1 MKFQARILAT
11 LFLVTVFSYFIAA
24 QNPVGPQPK
33 RARTPADYQSTTL
46 KDVQARELEVS
57 EDQRTERV
65 VVHGDLRP
73 SRVRAIYRGRV
84 RQLPATKAEVLKH
97 WARLYAGAPEH
108 YRRPFRSELLF
119 NEDGVGYWLVFR
131 TDSLPKFKRDV
142 KKGMAVDLFLI
153 RLGAT
158 NDGDKSEPLLLVESY
173 QKPE

>member
-11 LFLVTVFSYFIAA
+11 LFLILVACGFVVG
-24 QNPVGPQPK
+24 QNPLGPQPK

-46 KDVQARELEVS
+46 KEVQARELEVS
-57 EDQRTERV
+57 EDQKTERV
-65 VVHGDLRP
+65 IVHGDLRP

-84 RQLPATKAEVLKH
+84 RQLPTTKAEVLKH

-108 YRRPFRSELLF
+108 YTRPFRSELLF

-131 TDSLPKFKRDV
+131 TDSLPKFKREI

-158 NDGDKSEPLLLVESY
+158 NDAGKSEPLLLVESY
-173 QKPE
+173 QKPQ

>member
-1 MKFQARILAT
+1 MKVQARILAT
-11 LFLVTVFSYFIAA
+11 LFLVIVPYGFVVGQS
-24 QNPVGPQPK
+24 PLGPQPK

-57 EDQRTERV
+57 EDQKTERV
-65 VVHGDLRP
+65 IVHGDLRP

-84 RQLPATKAEVLKH
+84 RQLPARKAEVLKH

-108 YRRPFRSELLF
+108 YTRPYRSELLF

-131 TDSLPKFKRDV
+131 TDSLPQFKREI

-158 NDGDKSEPLLLVESY
+158 NDGAKSEPLLLVESY
-173 QKPE
+173 QKPQ